1 VSFRFCYFSDNLKY
15 MKLICR
21 KCNSEIPTDQV
32 DIHEG
37 LARCTICEEYFKV
50 ADFLRDDE
58 ELRRIKKPFYSK
70 VSIDQVLQAHLVT
83 IPPNGWNGTAIF
95 MFLFALIWNGV
106 SWPVLFFTEAVKEV
120 PSIFF
125 IVFPLIGLLTIF
137 YFFFILR
144 GIVYIYFNQQTIELV
159 WQLFGIR
166 FRRIRQTANLNK
178 ITESVVYTKN
188 YQPVYGIALL
198 FNKERRVVF
207 GSGLKEEERKWLI
220 GELYEMK
227 IHYQDKR

>member
-1 VSFRFCYFSDNLKY
+1 
-15 MKLICR
+15 MKFTCR
-21 KCNSEIPTDQV
+21 KCNSEIPNDHV
-32 DIHEG
+32 NVREG
-37 LARCTICEEYFKV
+37 LAHCTICEEYFKV

-70 VSIDQVLQAHLVT
+70 VTIDQVLQAHLVT
-83 IPPNGWNGTAIF
+83 IPPDGWNGTAIF

-106 SWPVLFFTEAVKEV
+106 SWPVLFFAESFKEAHAV
-120 PSIFF
+120 FF
-125 IVFPLIGLLTIF
+125 IVFPLIGLLTLF
-137 YFFFILR
+137 FFFFILK
-144 GIVYIYFNQQTIELV
+144 GIVYINFNLQTIELV

-178 ITESVVYTKN
+178 ITESVAYTKN
-188 YQPVYGIALL
+188 YQPVYGIGLL
-198 FNKERRVVF
+198 FNNERKVVF

-227 IHYQDKR
+227 IHYQGTR